1 MKHGGKTFAAGLG
14 IGVLAL
20 GLAPSAVSS
29 TGCAAQ
35 QDEVDAGT
43 SSNPPPS
50 PPLPEVAKQL
60 FDELKPAFVAACGKG
75 CHTTA
80 VAFKNAPTFL
90 APPDEYKAILASGFV
105 TDDATASPL
114 LNQREH
120 EGPALATFPDLAAK
134 VFTWLRFEALVK
146 QKAALPSSGY
156 AVINAGP
163 NEIDM
168 GPAGIPGVKIRFDA
182 QMPGGIL
189 SLTKLRI
196 FVPDLGPKKGAT
208 LSRPLFYRLRKDNK
222 LFVDPVDTF
231 SYVSAVF
238 PGGGVE
244 TPLPPGSAIFAVP
257 DSWAPFQPGE
267 RVRIQADKFEIG
279 DVSEVGTNPTCKNV
293 TLFQSTLLP
302 SLMGQGVGAGINCSN
317 GGNCHG
323 GLQNPRFIAGDPTA
337 TCINFGQFTNKT
349 NPAQSPVVLKPSG
362 PNPPNGHAGGKV
374 TDTAGF
380 ANAWTQAI
388 TGGQIF

>member
-1 MKHGGKTFAAGLG
+1 MKHGGETFAAGLG

-20 GLAPSAVSS
+20 GLAPSALSS

-50 PPLPEVAKQL
+50 PPLSEVAKQL

-90 APPDEYKAILASGFV
+90 APPDEYKAIMASGFV

-146 QKAALPSSGY
+146 QKTALPSSGY

-196 FVPDLGPKKGAT
+196 FVPDLGLRKGAT

-222 LFVDPVDTF
+222 LFVDPGDTF
-231 SYVSAVF
+231 SYVNAVF
-238 PGGGVE
+238 PGGVE

-293 TLFQSTLLP
+293 ALFQTNP
-302 SLMGQGVGAGINCSN
+302 SPEPHGAGR
-317 GGNCHG
+317 GGGDQLLARQQLSRRHADPALHCRRSHRDVHQLRAIHQQDQPGAEPG
-323 GLQNPRFIAGDPTA
+323 GAQAFGPQSAQWSRRRQGHRHRGLRQHLDAG
-337 TCINFGQFTNKT
+337 
-349 NPAQSPVVLKPSG
+349 
-362 PNPPNGHAGGKV
+362 
-374 TDTAGF
+374 
-380 ANAWTQAI
+380 I